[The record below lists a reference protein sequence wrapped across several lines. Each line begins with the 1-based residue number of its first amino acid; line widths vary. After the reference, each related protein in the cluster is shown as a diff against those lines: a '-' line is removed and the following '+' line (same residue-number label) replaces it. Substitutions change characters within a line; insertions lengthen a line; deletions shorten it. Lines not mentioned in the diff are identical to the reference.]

1 MSTTI
6 RPVAPP
12 AWDRTYELKVR
23 ALMTIGFG
31 FGFVVLDRFII
42 NLLFPVIH
50 KELGLNYQDGGLVSV
65 VLALAWGVAS
75 AFSGPLADR
84 YGAARSSIAAVKCL
98 RSGGPP
104 IAVPH
109 DHLRQLC

>member
-6 RPVAPP
+6 RSVAPA
-12 AWDRTYELKVR
+12 AWDRTYQLKVQ

-31 FGFVVLDRFII
+31 FVGLDRFII
-42 NLLFPVIH
+42 NPLFPVIQ

-98 RSGGPP
+98 RSGRPP

-109 DHLRQLC
+109 DHLRRLC